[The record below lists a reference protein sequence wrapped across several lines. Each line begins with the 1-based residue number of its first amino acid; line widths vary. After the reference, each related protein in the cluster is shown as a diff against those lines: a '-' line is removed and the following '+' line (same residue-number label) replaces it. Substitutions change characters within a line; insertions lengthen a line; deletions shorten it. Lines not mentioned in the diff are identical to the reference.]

1 MMRMA
6 KLMVGA
12 CGAALTEAM
21 ATDFGELALTL
32 PIGFIRD
39 PGGVVTKDPDMA
51 IQERLGLVFEM
62 FLKFRTVSKD
72 MRLLNDRGLD
82 LPRRDRHGDLC
93 RARATICSV
102 TAILK
107 NPAYAGA
114 FVYGRTRRRALARD
128 GASRAKAPRPIEE
141 WRIVVKGRYPAY
153 VDWQTYE
160 MICSVIRDNRA
171 EYMRYK
177 TRGAPR
183 DGDLLLHG
191 ITWCARCGHK
201 MYVID
206 SRLEP
211 TSSRTPQPSSS
222 NIDSCAAVNDIVPS
236 LACGQMNLP
245 FSRRLLNRHRP
256 CPSQQRIFI
265 KSPRRPRKTNSSPV
279 NGLFPRCC

>member
-171 EYMRYK
+171 EYMRNK

-201 MYVID
+201 MLSYRQPTGAYLFQDTTAV
-206 SRLEP
+206 LEQH
-211 TSSRTPQPSSS
+211 RQ
-222 NIDSCAAVNDIVPS
+222 
-236 LACGQMNLP
+236 LRRGQ
-245 FSRRLLNRHRP
+245 RHRAVLGL
-256 CPSQQRIFI
+256 
-265 KSPRRPRKTNSSPV
+265 RPNEPAFLET
-279 NGLFPRCC
+279 LAEQA